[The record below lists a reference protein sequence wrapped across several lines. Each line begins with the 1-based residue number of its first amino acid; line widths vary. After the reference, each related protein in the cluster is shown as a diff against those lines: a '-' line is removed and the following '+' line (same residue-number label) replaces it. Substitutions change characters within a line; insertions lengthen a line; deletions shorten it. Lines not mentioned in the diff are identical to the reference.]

1 MKLGGMTSTIISKG
15 MERLGTCLAAV
26 VPLAKKNANVNQ
38 DIKHDTRGF
47 DMKKSRRIAIL
58 IGTVLIFMIV
68 YPYFVK
74 LLRRRDVPPAYI
86 MTDVDLIKWMGR
98 PAWIIKYSS
107 TNEFYYEIGKSEL
120 LLLSMFT
127 ASSGSPSYTVDQTGR
142 FIGWSPDSGAIA
154 KPDQIHSE
162 NMARE
167 KIDVDVFLMKLDH

>member
-1 MKLGGMTSTIISKG
+1 
-15 MERLGTCLAAV
+15 
-26 VPLAKKNANVNQ
+26 
-38 DIKHDTRGF
+38 
-47 DMKKSRRIAIL
+47 MKKSRRIAIL

-127 ASSGSPSYTVDQTGR
+127 ASSVLLHDR
-142 FIGWSPDSGAIA
+142 FTLSS
-154 KPDQIHSE
+154 
-162 NMARE
+162 
-167 KIDVDVFLMKLDH
+167 